1 MERVGCSPYVST
13 VVAVLV
19 VLVVISIKELWGC
32 DSCEMQSQSRGVP
45 GAFHGSVLS
54 VL

>member
-19 VLVVISIKELWGC
+19 VLVIISIKELWGC
-32 DSCEMQSQSRGVP
+32 DRC
-45 GAFHGSVLS
+45 VLF
-54 VL
+54 